1 MNARQRRISVLAI
14 LAVVSLGMSAAAM
27 AWACSPQAY
36 IFLSSTGGHAGQRMT
51 VNGHG
56 FIDGPVQIRWN
67 GAYGA
72 LVGTTRGPDFST
84 TIRVPANAAPGI
96 AYIHGVARDAAGRLV
111 GDAVKA
117 FRVVRS
123 KHALGCRGHLR
134 LSRRNADHR
143 LRLSR
148 YVPCTRKQ
156 RPAPDFS
163 TGLLFTAALRIGI
176 LFRVH
181 WRRDEAC
188 AGAIDVDW
196 RRARVS
202 C

>member
-1 MNARQRRISVLAI
+1 
-14 LAVVSLGMSAAAM
+14 M

-36 IFLSSTGGHAGQRMT
+36 IFLSSTGGARWPEDDRERARFHRRAGADR
-51 VNGHG
+51 VERRLRSAGGH
-56 FIDGPVQIRWN
+56 DSR
-67 GAYGA
+67 
-72 LVGTTRGPDFST
+72 TRFST
-84 TIRVPANAAPGI
+84 TIRVPANAAPSI
-96 AYIHGVARDAAGRLV
+96 AYIHGVARDAAGKACRRCGQSLPS
-111 GDAVKA
+111 GPFQTRARMSWSPPAVQEK
-117 FRVVRS
+117 
-123 KHALGCRGHLR
+123 
-134 LSRRNADHR
+134 RRPPAAS
-143 LRLSR
+143 LSR

-163 TGLLFTAALRIGI
+163 TGLLFTTALRIGI